1 MLTRNIDFK
10 NFRIKKNTQ
19 IVKKKLKKL
28 IQENNE
34 VIKSLRKSY
43 KNSYDRR
50 LVNKYNKGSNY
61 TVIGMGGSTLGTQ
74 TIYDFL
80 GKKIDQ
86 GEEFLVIKKNPLVV
100 PPDFEK
106 MPIPKNEIE
115 KSNTVRVENNQDS
128 DFKKLL
134 KTQDQNVDV
143 SESEENSGNLEKKII
158 DKIK

>member
-1 MLTRNIDFK
+1 M
-10 NFRIKKNTQ
+10 KKDNYPIFLLFFLLLFSGCQ
-19 IVKKKLKKL
+19 DVKKGF
-28 IQENNE
+28 
-34 VIKSLRKSY
+34 S
-43 KNSYDRR
+43 
-50 LVNKYNKGSNY
+50 
-61 TVIGMGGSTLGTQ
+61 
-74 TIYDFL
+74 

-115 KSNTVRVENNQDS
+115 KSSSFKVENNQDS

-134 KTQDQNVDV
+134 KTQNRNVDV
-143 SESEENSGNLEKKII
+143 SYSKENTGDPEKKII

>member
-1 MLTRNIDFK
+1 M
-10 NFRIKKNTQ
+10 KKDNYSIFLLFFLLLFLGCQ
-19 IVKKKLKKL
+19 DVKKGF
-28 IQENNE
+28 
-34 VIKSLRKSY
+34 S
-43 KNSYDRR
+43 
-50 LVNKYNKGSNY
+50 
-61 TVIGMGGSTLGTQ
+61 
-74 TIYDFL
+74 

-115 KSNTVRVENNQDS
+115 KSNSIKVKNNQDS

-134 KTQDQNVDV
+134 KTQDQNIDV
-143 SESEENSGNLEKKII
+143 SDSRENTGDLEKKII

>member
-1 MLTRNIDFK
+1 M
-10 NFRIKKNTQ
+10 KKNNYPIYLLIFLFLISGCQ
-19 IVKKKLKKL
+19 DVKKGF
-28 IQENNE
+28 
-34 VIKSLRKSY
+34 S
-43 KNSYDRR
+43 
-50 LVNKYNKGSNY
+50 
-61 TVIGMGGSTLGTQ
+61 
-74 TIYDFL
+74 

-115 KSNTVRVENNQDS
+115 KSNSIKVENNQDS

-134 KTQDQNVDV
+134 KTQDQNVDL
-143 SESEENSGNLEKKII
+143 SDSRENSGDLEKKII

>member
-1 MLTRNIDFK
+1 M
-10 NFRIKKNTQ
+10 KKTNYPIFLLIFLLIVSGCQ
-19 IVKKKLKKL
+19 DVKKGL
-28 IQENNE
+28 
-34 VIKSLRKSY
+34 SG
-43 KNSYDRR
+43 KN
-50 LVNKYNKGSNY
+50 
-61 TVIGMGGSTLGTQ
+61 
-74 TIYDFL
+74 
-80 GKKIDQ
+80 IDQ

-115 KSNTVRVENNQDS
+115 KSNSIKVENNQDS

-143 SESEENSGNLEKKII
+143 SDSRENTGDLEKKII

>member
-1 MLTRNIDFK
+1 M
-10 NFRIKKNTQ
+10 KKNNCSILFLIFLFFFTGCQ
-19 IVKKKLKKL
+19 DAKKGF
-28 IQENNE
+28 
-34 VIKSLRKSY
+34 S
-43 KNSYDRR
+43 
-50 LVNKYNKGSNY
+50 
-61 TVIGMGGSTLGTQ
+61 
-74 TIYDFL
+74 

-115 KSNTVRVENNQDS
+115 KSKSINVENNQDN

-134 KTQDQNVDV
+134 KTQDQNTNV
-143 SESEENSGNLEKKII
+143 SDSRENMGELEKKII

>member
-1 MLTRNIDFK
+1 MKKDNYPIFLLFFLLLFSGCQD
-10 NFRIKKNTQ
+10 IKKGLGEN
-19 IVKKKLKKL
+19 KK
-28 IQENNE
+28 N
-34 VIKSLRKSY
+34 
-43 KNSYDRR
+43 
-50 LVNKYNKGSNY
+50 
-61 TVIGMGGSTLGTQ
+61 
-74 TIYDFL
+74 
-80 GKKIDQ
+80 Q

-115 KSNTVRVENNQDS
+115 KSNSIKVENNQDS

-143 SESEENSGNLEKKII
+143 LDTRENTGDLEKKII